1 MSTSFQGKVAL
12 ITGTGGGMGRATA
25 RRFAAAGAAVI
36 GCDTNAEENLK
47 TAELI
52 RAEGGTITTMQPV
65 DLGDREQAKNW
76 VKEAAAVHGRIDVL
90 CNIAGACAFGD
101 FETLP
106 VEDWDFTIRNEL
118 DLVFIVTQ
126 AAWPHLKR
134 QGGVIINIASV
145 AATHVLVFPQTP
157 HNATKGAIVSLTRG
171 LAVEGAPH
179 GIRSVFISPGPIET
193 PSLAAK
199 VAEDPSLREEFVK
212 RNLIKRLGQPD
223 EIAAAALF
231 LASDDA
237 AYITGTGLLIDGG
250 YTAS

>member
-1 MSTSFQGKVAL
+1 MATSFTGKVVL
-12 ITGTGGGMGRATA
+12 VTGTGGGMGRATA
-25 RRFAAAGAAVI
+25 RRFAAAGAMVV
-36 GCDTNAEENLK
+36 GCDTNAAENLK
-47 TAELI
+47 TEQLV
-52 RAEGGTITTMQPV
+52 RAEGGAITVMQPV
-65 DLGDREQAKNW
+65 DLGDRAQARNW
-76 VKEAAAVHGRIDVL
+76 VEEAAAVHGRIDIL

-106 VEDWDFTIRNEL
+106 VEDWDFTMRNEL

-126 AAWPHLKR
+126 AAWPYLKR
-134 QGGVIINIASV
+134 QGGVIVNIASV

-157 HNATKGAIVSLTRG
+157 HNATKGAVVALTRG
-171 LAVEGAPH
+171 LAVEGAPY

-193 PSLAAK
+193 PTLAAN
-199 VAEDPSLREEFVK
+199 VERDPALADEFVK

-223 EIAAAALF
+223 EIAAAIFF

-237 AYITGTGLLIDGG
+237 AYITGTGLLVDGG